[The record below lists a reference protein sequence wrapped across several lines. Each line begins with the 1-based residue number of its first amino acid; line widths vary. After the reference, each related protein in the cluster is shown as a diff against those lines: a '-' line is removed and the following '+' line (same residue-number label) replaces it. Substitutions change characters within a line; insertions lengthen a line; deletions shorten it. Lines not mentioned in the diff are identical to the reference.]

1 MNKIKGLILSLLMVV
16 CAGVFFGC
24 SQVVVESKTAYDI
37 AVENGFDGTVQEWLD
52 SLKIEGDSA
61 YEIAVKNGFVGS
73 EQEWLD
79 SLKSKSAYELAVENG
94 FVGTEEE
101 WLASLTVEGDS
112 AYEIAVKNGFE
123 GSEQEWLDSLK
134 SKSAYELA
142 VENGFVGTEEEWLAS
157 LTVEGDSAYEIAVK
171 NGFVGSEQEWLDS
184 LKEAESAYDIAVK
197 NGFEGTE
204 KEWLESLRGADGENG
219 APGED
224 GVLTAESMFE
234 LAVKFGLYENTSEG
248 YAQFLED
255 YILSTSDTSIEMV
268 ANRCINSVV
277 DIFLPTEIPGN
288 FYVGSGVITEF
299 NTEQNYAYIVTNY
312 HVVVM
317 ESQTSS
323 GEVEYKVA
331 DTIYCYSYG
340 YENLTATSEQ
350 NSYGDG
356 FIANYIGG
364 SAEYDVAVLKVEG
377 AEFEK
382 IKDRDLIPVTFGDSS
397 KLSVGE
403 DVIAIGNPKGD
414 WLSVSRGVVSKVYE
428 VSNTNIAGEIR
439 AISGFRV
446 DASINKGN
454 SGGGIFNLDGEFI
467 GISNAKYIG
476 IGYEGLGNAIYSNTV
491 KAIYQNILDGYNKGD
506 GSSVGVKRLS
516 LGISYNKVDN
526 VGSDYDE
533 STGLTTATI
542 IPEVVSVNDG
552 SVADIVGLQV
562 GDLLVGVKVE
572 RGESSFT
579 YDITMPYNLTEIC
592 INVRAGDKIFVIV
605 ERNNERVELAE
616 YTVLETDFVESKD
629 NA

>member
-16 CAGVFFGC
+16 CAGVLFGC

-61 YEIAVKNGFVGS
+61 YEIAVKNGFEGT
-73 EQEWLD
+73 EEEWLD

-123 GSEQEWLDSLK
+123 GTEEEWLDSLK

-171 NGFVGSEQEWLDS
+171 NGFEGSEQEWLDS

-277 DIFLPTEIPGN
+277 DIFLPTETPGN

-312 HVVVM
+312 HVVTL
-317 ESQTSS
+317 ESLVN
-323 GEVEYKVA
+323 GEVKYNVA
-331 DTIYCYSYG
+331 NTIYCYSYG

-356 FIANYIGG
+356 FIAKYIGG
-364 SAEYDVAVLKVEG
+364 SAEYDIAVLKVEG

-428 VSNTNIAGEIR
+428 VSNTTIAGEIR

-552 SVADIVGLQV
+552 SVADVVGLQV

>member
-16 CAGVFFGC
+16 CAGVLFGC

-37 AVENGFDGTVQEWLD
+37 AVENGFEGTVQEWLD

-61 YEIAVKNGFVGS
+61 YEIAVKNGFEGT
-73 EQEWLD
+73 EEEWLD

-171 NGFVGSEQEWLDS
+171 NGFEGSEQEWLDS

-277 DIFLPTEIPGN
+277 DIFLPTETPGN

-312 HVVVM
+312 HVVTL
-317 ESQTSS
+317 ESLVN
-323 GEVEYKVA
+323 GEVKYNVA

-356 FIANYIGG
+356 FIAKYIGG
-364 SAEYDVAVLKVEG
+364 SAEYDIAVLKVEG

-476 IGYEGLGNAIYSNTV
+476 LGYEGLGNAIYSNTV

-542 IPEVVSVNDG
+542 IPQVVSVNDG
-552 SVADIVGLQV
+552 SVADVVGLQV

-605 ERNNERVELAE
+605 ERNSDRVELTE
-616 YTVLETDFVESKD
+616 YTVLETDLIESKD